1 MPKNELSNLPTRVY
15 RSDLRSPDE
24 VFSNGMPISG
34 TDDDIYR
41 HVNGSSCKKG
51 TSAFLATS
59 DNLEFL
65 KKHWA
70 KDGLLMSKQ
79 DFIYIYEIIPDAR
92 FFNAYHSLSYTSKK
106 NKDSSLQSTAE
117 RFKHQGEWLAKGGVS
132 AENIASAEV
141 YGRTDKGNNIVF
153 IKRVENSRVT
163 ATPSANAYPYQY
175 KSSKDKSGS
184 LLSCFGYGKKEPK
197 EQHAA
202 GGISPHCIPCEK
214 NNCWIEIDV
223 RDEHNQSF
231 QGLKATLTDAT
242 GTAKTV
248 TLQNGPTLVEGFA
261 VGPVT
266 VKLETKSWLK
276 AAQSRE
282 ALKEGETSQ
291 VPAYTDKLFGHDDV
305 KREHVKVT
313 SGDLCLTDPEQPL
326 PEGHKAGQAQPPRF
340 ITKHSYVIEVK
351 SYQFTT
357 LRIGVFFDGTG
368 NNTHNAQAGL
378 QKVEQWLLETCS
390 DPDQREK
397 ELRSCQMGQSPVEGS
412 SANDVTNVGKLFEQ
426 YDITAGPLVSHTYIS
441 GIGTRD
447 PIAGENGPKYRSD
460 DTLTQGFDLDFGGE
474 NTSIIGK
481 VEVACQQ
488 SIVRSINR
496 DLGEVL
502 VDVDCIHRIELDVFG
517 FSRGAAAA
525 RHFVN
530 VIDKKADHP
539 LVQAIA
545 NSPNIRLKAGF
556 DWASRDDVRFTFVG
570 LFDTVV
576 SSYNPNVNVQLK
588 ADCAERVVHLTAL
601 DEVRKYFP
609 LSRITEDAAG
619 ASIPAH
625 FTELALPGAHSDIGG
640 GYYSRWSLSNP
651 NSDPAL
657 IECIE
662 LERFMSVETVSTPDT
677 ESIAYQKAKAYA
689 EEKRTLG
696 WVNRIN
702 YSLPRGAV
710 PLLGAIS
717 LKPYSFRR
725 PEGKNSTGPGK
736 KSVYVE
742 VLMSRVV
749 EGEYSRIPLH
759 MMVEAGRAVGVPFK
773 AWMPDDRALQ
783 LEPLSIKR
791 PEADLKALDKLW
803 ALSAIEQKVAK
814 NLAHQLS
821 PDVYHAL
828 RRDYLH
834 HSASNQGIANPANT
848 NKYESSISKE
858 RRKLIGNK
866 EA

>member
-1 MPKNELSNLPTRVY
+1 M
-15 RSDLRSPDE
+15 
-24 VFSNGMPISG
+24 
-34 TDDDIYR
+34 
-41 HVNGSSCKKG
+41 
-51 TSAFLATS
+51 
-59 DNLEFL
+59 
-65 KKHWA
+65 
-70 KDGLLMSKQ
+70 
-79 DFIYIYEIIPDAR
+79 
-92 FFNAYHSLSYTSKK
+92 
-106 NKDSSLQSTAE
+106 
-117 RFKHQGEWLAKGGVS
+117 
-132 AENIASAEV
+132 
-141 YGRTDKGNNIVF
+141 
-153 IKRVENSRVT
+153 
-163 ATPSANAYPYQY
+163 
-175 KSSKDKSGS
+175 
-184 LLSCFGYGKKEPK
+184 
-197 EQHAA
+197 AA
-202 GGISPHCIPCEK
+202 DPHCIPCERYD
-214 NNCWIEIDV
+214 NWIEVDI
-223 RDEHNQSF
+223 RDEHNRSF
-231 QGLKATLTDAT
+231 KGLKATLTDET
-242 GTAKTV
+242 GKSETV
-248 TLQNGPTLVEGFA
+248 TLQDGPTLVRGFA

-266 VKLETKSWLK
+266 VKIETPAWLK

-282 ALKEGETSQ
+282 ALKEGETTQ
-291 VPAYTDKLFGHDDV
+291 VPAYTDKLFGHCDV
-305 KREHVKVT
+305 KREHIKVT
-313 SGDLCLTDPEQPL
+313 TGDLCLTEPEQPL
-326 PEGHKAGQAQPPRF
+326 PKGHQSGQAQPPRF
-340 ITKHSYVIEVK
+340 FTKHSYVIEVK
-351 SYQFTT
+351 GYQINI

-368 NNTHNAQAGL
+368 NNTHNAQTGL

-390 DPDQREK
+390 DPAQREK
-397 ELRSCQMGQSPVEGS
+397 ELQGCQMGQSPVEGS

-426 YDITAGPLVSHTYIS
+426 YDIAAGPLVAHSYIS

-447 PIAGENGPKYRSD
+447 PIAGENGPEYRSD

-481 VEVACQQ
+481 VTLACTDT
-488 SIVRSINR
+488 ILMGIHDDLR
-496 DLGEVL
+496 DVL
-502 VDVDCIHRIELDVFG
+502 PNIDCIHRIVFDVFG

-530 VIDKKADHP
+530 TIDQKSDHP
-539 LVQAIA
+539 LVKAMA
-545 NSPNIRLKAGF
+545 NSSDIRLKAGF

-576 SSYNPNVNVQLK
+576 SSYNPSVNVQLK

-619 ASIPAH
+619 TCPPAH

-657 IECIE
+657 FECIE
-662 LERFMSVETVSTPDT
+662 LERFMSVETVTTPDA
-677 ESIAYQKAKAYA
+677 ESSAYQKAKAYA

-696 WVNRIN
+696 WVTCIN
-702 YSLPRGAV
+702 PNLPRGAV
-710 PLLGAIS
+710 PPLGAIS

-773 AWMPDDRALQ
+773 PWMPDDRALQ

-821 PDVYHAL
+821 PDVYRAL

-834 HSASNQGIANPANT
+834 HSASNKGIANPANT
-848 NKYESSISKE
+848 NKYETSISKE

-866 EA
+866 VS

>member
-1 MPKNELSNLPTRVY
+1 M
-15 RSDLRSPDE
+15 
-24 VFSNGMPISG
+24 
-34 TDDDIYR
+34 
-41 HVNGSSCKKG
+41 
-51 TSAFLATS
+51 
-59 DNLEFL
+59 
-65 KKHWA
+65 
-70 KDGLLMSKQ
+70 
-79 DFIYIYEIIPDAR
+79 
-92 FFNAYHSLSYTSKK
+92 
-106 NKDSSLQSTAE
+106 
-117 RFKHQGEWLAKGGVS
+117 
-132 AENIASAEV
+132 
-141 YGRTDKGNNIVF
+141 
-153 IKRVENSRVT
+153 
-163 ATPSANAYPYQY
+163 
-175 KSSKDKSGS
+175 
-184 LLSCFGYGKKEPK
+184 
-197 EQHAA
+197 AA
-202 GGISPHCIPCEK
+202 DPHCIPCERYD
-214 NNCWIEIDV
+214 NWVEVDI
-223 RDEHNQSF
+223 RDEHNRSF
-231 QGLKATLTDAT
+231 KGLKATLTDET
-242 GTAKTV
+242 GKSETI
-248 TLQNGPTLVEGFA
+248 TLKDGPTLVRGFA

-266 VKLETKSWLK
+266 VKIETPAWLK

-282 ALKEGETSQ
+282 ALKEGETTL
-291 VPAYTDKLFGHDDV
+291 VPAYTDKLFGHCDV
-305 KREHVKVT
+305 KREHIKVT
-313 SGDLCLTDPEQPL
+313 TGDLCLTEPEQPL
-326 PEGHKAGQAQPPRF
+326 PKGHQTGQAQPTRF
-340 ITKHSYVIEVK
+340 FTKHSYVIEVK
-351 SYQFTT
+351 GYQINI

-390 DPDQREK
+390 DPAQREK
-397 ELRSCQMGQSPVEGS
+397 ELQGCQMGQSPVEGS

-426 YDITAGPLVSHTYIS
+426 YDIAAGPLVAHSYIS

-447 PIAGENGPKYRSD
+447 PIAGESGPEYRSD
-460 DTLTQGFDLDFGGE
+460 DTLTQGLDLDIGGE
-474 NTSIIGK
+474 DTSIIGK
-481 VEVACQQ
+481 VRLACADIIPAGIIDDLRDVLS
-488 SIVRSINR
+488 SI
-496 DLGEVL
+496 
-502 VDVDCIHRIELDVFG
+502 DCIHRIEFDVFG

-530 VIDKKADHP
+530 VIDQKVDHP
-539 LVQAIA
+539 LVKAIA
-545 NSPNIRLKAGF
+545 NNPDIRLKAGF

-609 LSRITEDAAG
+609 LSRITEDSAG
-619 ASIPAH
+619 TGTPAH

-651 NSDPAL
+651 NSEPAL

-662 LERFMSVETVSTPDT
+662 LERFMSVETVTTPDA
-677 ESIAYQKAKAYA
+677 ESLAYQKAKAYA

-696 WVNRIN
+696 WVTLIN
-702 YSLPRGAV
+702 PNLPRGAV
-710 PLLGAIS
+710 PPLGAIS

-725 PEGKNSTGPGK
+725 PEGKNGTGPGK

-821 PDVYHAL
+821 PDVYRAL

-834 HSASNQGIANPANT
+834 HSASNKGIANPANT
-848 NKYESSISKE
+848 NKYETSISKE

-866 EA
+866 VS

>member
-1 MPKNELSNLPTRVY
+1 M
-15 RSDLRSPDE
+15 
-24 VFSNGMPISG
+24 
-34 TDDDIYR
+34 
-41 HVNGSSCKKG
+41 
-51 TSAFLATS
+51 
-59 DNLEFL
+59 
-65 KKHWA
+65 
-70 KDGLLMSKQ
+70 
-79 DFIYIYEIIPDAR
+79 
-92 FFNAYHSLSYTSKK
+92 
-106 NKDSSLQSTAE
+106 
-117 RFKHQGEWLAKGGVS
+117 
-132 AENIASAEV
+132 
-141 YGRTDKGNNIVF
+141 
-153 IKRVENSRVT
+153 
-163 ATPSANAYPYQY
+163 
-175 KSSKDKSGS
+175 
-184 LLSCFGYGKKEPK
+184 
-197 EQHAA
+197 AA
-202 GGISPHCIPCEK
+202 DPHCIPCERYD
-214 NNCWIEIDV
+214 NWIEVDI
-223 RDEHNQSF
+223 RDEHNRSF
-231 QGLKATLTDAT
+231 KGLKATLTDET
-242 GTAKTV
+242 GKSETI
-248 TLQNGPTLVEGFA
+248 TLKDGPTLVRGFA

-266 VKLETKSWLK
+266 VKIETPAWLK

-282 ALKEGETSQ
+282 ALKEGEATQ

-305 KREHVKVT
+305 KREHIKVT
-313 SGDLCLTDPEQPL
+313 SGDLCLTAPKQPL

-340 ITKHSYVIEVK
+340 FTKHSYVIEVK
-351 SYQFTT
+351 GYQLSI

-390 DPDQREK
+390 DPAQREK
-397 ELRSCQMGQSPVEGS
+397 ELRGCQMGQSPVEGS

-426 YDITAGPLVSHTYIS
+426 YDIAAGPLVAHSYIS

-447 PIAGENGPKYRSD
+447 PIAGENGPEYRSD
-460 DTLTQGFDLDFGGE
+460 DTLTQGLDLDIGGE
-474 NTSIIGK
+474 DTSIIGK
-481 VEVACQQ
+481 VRLACADIIPAGIIDDLRDVLS
-488 SIVRSINR
+488 SI
-496 DLGEVL
+496 
-502 VDVDCIHRIELDVFG
+502 DCIHRIEFDVFG

-530 VIDKKADHP
+530 VIDQKVDHP
-539 LVQAIA
+539 LVKAIA
-545 NSPNIRLKAGF
+545 NNPDIRLKAGF

-576 SSYNPNVNVQLK
+576 SSYNPHVNVQLK

-619 ASIPAH
+619 TSTPAH

-651 NSDPAL
+651 NSEPAL

-662 LERFMSVETVSTPDT
+662 LERFMSVETVTTPDA
-677 ESIAYQKAKAYA
+677 ESLAYQKAKAYA

-696 WVNRIN
+696 WVTLIN
-702 YSLPRGAV
+702 PNLPRGAV
-710 PLLGAIS
+710 PPLGALS

-725 PEGKNSTGPGK
+725 PEGKNGTGPGK

-803 ALSAIEQKVAK
+803 AQSAIEQKVAK

-821 PDVYHAL
+821 PDVYRAL

-834 HSASNQGIANPANT
+834 HSASNNGIANPANT
-848 NKYESSISKE
+848 NKYETSISKE

-866 EA
+866 VS

>member
-1 MPKNELSNLPTRVY
+1 M
-15 RSDLRSPDE
+15 
-24 VFSNGMPISG
+24 
-34 TDDDIYR
+34 
-41 HVNGSSCKKG
+41 
-51 TSAFLATS
+51 
-59 DNLEFL
+59 
-65 KKHWA
+65 
-70 KDGLLMSKQ
+70 
-79 DFIYIYEIIPDAR
+79 
-92 FFNAYHSLSYTSKK
+92 
-106 NKDSSLQSTAE
+106 
-117 RFKHQGEWLAKGGVS
+117 
-132 AENIASAEV
+132 
-141 YGRTDKGNNIVF
+141 
-153 IKRVENSRVT
+153 
-163 ATPSANAYPYQY
+163 
-175 KSSKDKSGS
+175 
-184 LLSCFGYGKKEPK
+184 
-197 EQHAA
+197 AA
-202 GGISPHCIPCEK
+202 DPHCIPCERYD
-214 NNCWIEIDV
+214 NWVEVDI
-223 RDEHNQSF
+223 RDEQNRSF
-231 QGLKATLTDAT
+231 KGLKAILTDET
-242 GTAKTV
+242 GKSETV
-248 TLQNGPTLVEGFA
+248 TLKDGPTLVRGFA

-266 VKLETKSWLK
+266 VKIETPAWLK

-282 ALKEGETSQ
+282 ALKEGETTL
-291 VPAYTDKLFGHDDV
+291 VPAYTDKLFGHGDV
-305 KREHVKVT
+305 KREHIKVT
-313 SGDLCLTDPEQPL
+313 TGDLCLTEPEQPL
-326 PEGHKAGQAQPPRF
+326 PKGHQSGQAQPPRF
-340 ITKHSYVIEVK
+340 FTKHSYVIEVK
-351 SYQFTT
+351 GYQINI

-390 DPDQREK
+390 DPAQREK
-397 ELRSCQMGQSPVEGS
+397 ELQGCQMGQSPVEGS

-426 YDITAGPLVSHTYIS
+426 YDIAAGPLVAHSYIS

-447 PIAGENGPKYRSD
+447 PIAGENGPEYRSD
-460 DTLTQGFDLDFGGE
+460 DILTQGFDLDFGGE

-481 VEVACQQ
+481 VTLACTDT
-488 SIVRSINR
+488 ILMGIHDDLR
-496 DLGEVL
+496 DVL
-502 VDVDCIHRIELDVFG
+502 PNIDCIHRIVFDVFG

-530 VIDKKADHP
+530 TIDQKSDHP
-539 LVQAIA
+539 LVKAMA
-545 NSPNIRLKAGF
+545 NSPDIRLKAGF

-619 ASIPAH
+619 TCPPAH

-662 LERFMSVETVSTPDT
+662 LERFMSVETVTTPDA
-677 ESIAYQKAKAYA
+677 ESSAYQKAKAYA

-696 WVNRIN
+696 WVTCIN
-702 YSLPRGAV
+702 PNLPRGAV
-710 PLLGAIS
+710 PPLGAIS

-773 AWMPDDRALQ
+773 PWMPDDRALQ

-821 PDVYHAL
+821 PDVYRAL

-834 HSASNQGIANPANT
+834 HSASNKGIANPANT
-848 NKYESSISKE
+848 NKYETSISKE

-866 EA
+866 VS